1 MHTPSAKTVKA
12 RLWHSLHLLF
22 YWLMNCQSM
31 LLFMYDIIS
40 LHTQSTQTDKMSQCL
55 CFPYIY
61 LFYLLRICQSI
72 LVFLHNIMILDT
84 SSAPIDKARSLLPLH
99 LFILLVQDVLLYV
112 TVFVQYDKFTH
123 TIHSN

>member
-1 MHTPSAKTVKA
+1 MHAPSAKTVKA

-40 LHTQSTQTDKMSQCL
+40 LHTQSTQTDKTSQGL

-72 LVFLHNIMILDT
+72 LVFLHNIIILHT
-84 SSAPIDKARSLLPLH
+84 SSAPIDKARSLLSFH
-99 LFILLVQDVLLYV
+99 LFVLLAQDVSLYV

-123 TIHSN
+123 TIQSN